1 MVDNTTM
8 VAARHRPPPPA
19 ARTVMNHTVCAGTLL
34 CSAAKLIPEW
44 QRWVTLGHSAMSAQC
59 PVCPKSGQGG
69 AIYEYAPLRLDQLAF
84 LRDALMLFVCTFD
97 AIFELAPIVWELL
110 GHFVGPAWHIATDC
124 GPKSHG
130 LTDVE
135 FVGGHRLPQCL
146 HCFSRGL
153 LGDPACDSYRA

>member
-1 MVDNTTM
+1 
-8 VAARHRPPPPA
+8 
-19 ARTVMNHTVCAGTLL
+19 
-34 CSAAKLIPEW
+34 
-44 QRWVTLGHSAMSAQC
+44 MSFYT
-59 PVCPKSGQGG
+59 GG
-69 AIYEYAPLRLDQLAF
+69 AIYEHAPLRLDQLAF

-110 GHFVGPAWHIATDC
+110 GHFVSPAWHIATDC
-124 GPKSHG
+124 GPKSHA